1 MASVVISAEN
11 GIVVRLAALRAKG
24 IQFKRVLDAMEVDK
38 PLDKNEDI
46 ASFGPHFGREAA
58 DEFQRRLES
67 LGLVYIDDFFIF
79 SGDFPDWTAFQMEL
93 R

>member
-1 MASVVISAEN
+1 MASIAVSAEY
-11 GIVVRLAALRAKG
+11 GIVVRLAAIRTKG
-24 IQFKRVLDAMEVDK
+24 IEFKRVLDAMEVER
-38 PLDKNEDI
+38 PLDNNDDI

-58 DEFQRRLES
+58 DEFHRRLES

-79 SGDFPDWTAFQMEL
+79 SGDFPDWCAFRTEL